1 MDLLQTL
8 FFTLIALGVLVSFH
22 EFGHFWMA
30 RRCGVKVQRFSI
42 GFGMPLLRWRDSQDT
57 EFVLAALPLGGYV
70 KMVDGREGN
79 VSQQDLPYA
88 FTRKTV
94 WQRLAIVVAGPAAN
108 FLLAVL
114 AFWIVFLAGERGI
127 APVAGSVISGSLAER
142 SGFEPGSEII
152 AVNGHPTATWAAV
165 SRQLFDF
172 IGVSGEIPFTVTYPE
187 SNIQYQLTVPIDAWL
202 RDAHE
207 PSPLRELGITPP
219 FTLDA
224 LMLASVSEEG
234 AAYGAGL
241 REGDR
246 VVAINGATILSVEE
260 FIDVIS
266 KSAGTAVELVVDR
279 GASGG
284 ESDQRIKIVVVPAA
298 VEREGQ
304 QVGQLGVQLSS
315 LGSYPEELMRDVDYG
330 VVGAMFR
337 AAQETV
343 DTSFFVIK
351 SIGKLVMGDLSP
363 KNLSGPITIAKVA
376 GDTAKTGFDNFIR
389 FIAILSI
396 MLGVMNL
403 LPIPVLDGGH
413 IVYYLIEIVKGS
425 PVSDRV
431 QMVGFKVG
439 FFLLAGLMVFAT
451 YNDVMRSF

>member
-8 FFTLIALGVLVSFH
+8 FFTAIALGVLVSFH
-22 EFGHFWMA
+22 EFGHFWVA

-42 GFGMPLLRWRDSQDT
+42 GFGTPLLRWTDSKGT

-70 KMVDGREGN
+70 KMVDEREGD
-79 VSQQDLPYA
+79 VVPEDLPHA
-88 FTRKTV
+88 FTRKSV

-108 FLLAVL
+108 FILAAL
-114 AFWIVFLAGERGI
+114 AFWIVFLGGERGI
-127 APVAGSVISGSLAER
+127 AAVAGSVINGSPAEQA
-142 SGFEPGSEII
+142 GFEPGSEIV
-152 AVNGHPTATWAAV
+152 AVDGHRTETWAAV
-165 SRQLFDF
+165 SRELFGF
-172 IGVSGEIPFTVTYPE
+172 IGSSGEIPFTVTYPE
-187 SNIQYQLTVPIDAWL
+187 SSIEYDVSVPVSAWL

-219 FTLDA
+219 FKLDA
-224 LMLASVSEEG
+224 LKLANVAVDG
-234 AAYGAGL
+234 AGYAAGL
-241 REGDR
+241 RNGDQ
-246 VVAINGATILSVEE
+246 VKGINGEPVLSVEQ
-260 FIDVIS
+260 FIDIIS
-266 KSAGTAVELVVDR
+266 NSAGLNVKLLIERDGSEQTLP
-279 GASGG
+279 
-284 ESDQRIKIVVVPAA
+284 VVPAM
-298 VEREGQ
+298 VQRDGE

-315 LGSYPEELMRDVDYG
+315 LGSYPEELMRNVEYG
-330 VVGAMFR
+330 FFGAAAR
-337 AAQETV
+337 ATQETF
-343 DTSFFVIK
+343 DTSVFVVK
-351 SIGKLVMGDLSP
+351 SIVKLVSGDLSP

-413 IVYYLIEIVKGS
+413 IVYYLIEVVKGS

-431 QMVGFKVG
+431 QMVGYKLG
-439 FFLLAGLMVFAT
+439 FFMLIGLMVFAT